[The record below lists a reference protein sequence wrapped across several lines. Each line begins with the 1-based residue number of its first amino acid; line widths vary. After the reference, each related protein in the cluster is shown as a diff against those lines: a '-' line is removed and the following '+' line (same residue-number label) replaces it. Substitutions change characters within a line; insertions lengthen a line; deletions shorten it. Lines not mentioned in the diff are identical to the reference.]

1 MGILLVVLFIVFI
14 AIGVPISFGLGMVSF
29 IGIAC
34 LDAIPNM
41 VVFTKMFNGLGSFTL
56 LAVPLFILAAN
67 LMNEGSISDR
77 LINVSTAMVGHVRG
91 GLAHANV
98 IVSMIFAGISGSS
111 QADTAGIGKV
121 LIPAMTKQ
129 GYDVETTVGVTAASS
144 TVGSII
150 PPSIIMVVYAGIAN
164 VSTGAL
170 FMAGLVP
177 GIMLGLAQM
186 SVIFVNRK
194 KFPKGQHLALKQILK
209 EILGAIPALMTPV
222 ILIGGIVS
230 GFFTPTEA
238 AGIACLY
245 ALLISF
251 FVYRSIKVKDL
262 PRILIETMK
271 LSSLSLFALA
281 TASALGELMSFY
293 HLNDAVQG
301 FFVGLPGGR
310 FIFLLVVVGFF
321 VFVGT
326 FMDAIPAL
334 ILFVPI
340 ILPSA
345 LLMGIHP
352 IIMGLIC
359 SITLALGL
367 VTPPYGLCLLLAA
380 SIANISIER
389 AFKGVLPYLLVS
401 LAVLFILVLF
411 PDTFL
416 AIPKALFPKLYG

>member
-1 MGILLVVLFIVFI
+1 MGVLLVVLFIGFI
-14 AIGVPISFGLGMVSF
+14 AIGVPISFSLGMVSF
-29 IGIAC
+29 IGIAS

-98 IVSMIFAGISGSS
+98 IVSMIFGGISGSS

-121 LIPAMTKQ
+121 LIPAMVRE
-129 GYDVETTVGVTAASS
+129 GYDEETSVGVTAASS
-144 TVGSII
+144 TLGSII

-170 FMAGLVP
+170 FMTGLIP
-177 GIMLGLAQM
+177 GVMLGLAQM
-186 SVIFVNRK
+186 SVVFAKRK
-194 KFPKGQHLALKQILK
+194 KFPRGQRMAFK
-209 EILGAIPALMTPV
+209 EICRQIGGAVPALLTPV

-238 AGIACLY
+238 AGISCLY
-245 ALLISF
+245 ALVVSL
-251 FVYRSIKVKDL
+251 FVYRSIKLKDL

-281 TASALGELMSFY
+281 TANALGELMSFY

-301 FFVGLPGGR
+301 FFVGLPGGQ
-310 FIFLLVVVGFF
+310 FIFLLVVVAFF
-321 VFVGT
+321 LFVGT

-334 ILFVPI
+334 ILFIPI
-340 ILPSA
+340 MLPSA
-345 LLMGIHP
+345 LSLGINP
-352 IIMGLIC
+352 IILGLIC
-359 SITLALGL
+359 TITLAMGL

-380 SIANISIER
+380 SIANIPIER

-401 LAVLFILVLF
+401 LGVLFIMVIF
-411 PDTFL
+411 PDAFL
-416 AIPKALFPKLYG
+416 AIPMRLFPKLY